1 MFSIL
6 PILPVFHDAG
16 GPHGFGTENFSRG
29 GVIRQAT
36 VVCYARVTVAC
47 RRGQGTARSPKSFH
61 KRLTVLTVAVCIS
74 VILEP
79 RPGRSLFLY
88 CMKKTTISRRSFLG
102 RLSLGAAVAAAN
114 PFDLYA
120 RPLRPGKPLGIALV
134 GLGKYSTGQLGPALK
149 QTTLCKLTG
158 VVTGS
163 PEKGRQWAKDY
174 GFPEKNIYSYDN
186 MQQLADNKDIDIV
199 YIVTPNGLHAPHAIA
214 AAKAGKHVICEKP
227 MARTVAECD
236 SIIAACKAA
245 GVQLSIGYRLHFD
258 PYHIELMRLAKE
270 KDFGAF
276 TRMTG
281 DRGFIMKNKVW
292 RADKQLAGGGP
303 IMDLGVY
310 IIHGAC
316 MAAGG
321 ATPLAVTASEHPKT
335 QPAMFTDVE
344 EGMNWTMEFPGGAV
358 CTAQTSYQ
366 HSADTFRAEG
376 NKGWIAFKEHAFTYR
391 GMVVETSRGPI
402 SYTPPNQ
409 QALQM
414 DNFADCILSKKE
426 TPVPGELGRR
436 DVAIIEAI
444 YQAAATGR
452 RIPVKS

>member
-1 MFSIL
+1 MGYISCMNKSSI
-6 PILPVFHDAG
+6 
-16 GPHGFGTENFSRG
+16 T
-29 GVIRQAT
+29 
-36 VVCYARVTVAC
+36 
-47 RRGQGTARSPKSFH
+47 RRGF
-61 KRLTVLTVAVCIS
+61 I
-74 VILEP
+74 
-79 RPGRSLFLY
+79 
-88 CMKKTTISRRSFLG
+88 G
-102 RLSLGAAVAAAN
+102 RLSLGAAVMAVR

-120 RPLRPGKPLGIALV
+120 GAKRADKPLGIALV

-149 QTTLCKLTG
+149 QTSLCRLMG

-163 PEKGRQWAKDY
+163 REKGEQWAKDY
-174 GFPEKNIYSYDN
+174 GFPVKNIYSYDT
-186 MQQLADNKDIDIV
+186 MQQMAGNPDIDIV
-199 YIVTPNGLHAPHAIA
+199 YIVTPNGLHATHAIA

-245 GVQLSIGYRLHFD
+245 KVKLSVGYRLHFD
-258 PYHIELMRLAKE
+258 PYHKELMRLAKE

-276 TRMTG
+276 TTMTG
-281 DRGFIMKNKVW
+281 DRGFIMNNKPW

-316 MAAGG
+316 MAANG
-321 ATPLAVTASEHPKT
+321 AAPLWVTASEHPKT
-335 QPAMFTDVE
+335 SPEIFTDVE
-344 EGMNWTMEFPGGAV
+344 EGMNWTMEFPGGGI
-358 CTAQTSYQ
+358 CTAQTSYR
-366 HSADTFRAEG
+366 HSADRFRAEG
-376 NKGWIAFKEHAFTYR
+376 NKGWIEFKEHAFTYR
-391 GMVVETSRGPI
+391 GMVVETSRGPL

-436 DVAIIEAI
+436 DLTIIEAI
-444 YQAAATGR
+444 YEAAATGQR
-452 RIPVKS
+452 VKVKP